1 MTAHPSSPIHPS
13 SSVITR
19 YAGGDPDL
27 DEATLW
33 SVEVHLEEC
42 ADCRARLAGSA
53 PEDVLTLLDRVS
65 AGVGEGVGAGPA
77 PVPMRRRWSAARN
90 RWLIWQ
96 LVPWLTMTGAI
107 LACAVL
113 LQAVAPSLPSLVL
126 LLAPVAPL
134 PGVAIAW
141 SRGADPAWELI
152 ASTPSAGL
160 PLLLRRTATVLAVVI
175 PMLGLATDRTGVSL
189 ALALLPC
196 LAFTTTSIA
205 LGALI
210 GVRLATFGLAA
221 GWAFAVALPAVF
233 TAHLPVVLQ
242 PGSLGVWAFIA
253 VASTAFAAARAD
265 RFLRRR

>member
-1 MTAHPSSPIHPS
+1 MTGHPSPT
-13 SSVITR
+13 VISR
-19 YAGGDPDL
+19 YADGDEL

-53 PEDVLTLLDRVS
+53 PEEVLTLLARVS
-65 AGVGEGVGAGPA
+65 DGVDQGVTAGPA
-77 PVPMRRRWSAARN
+77 PVRERRHWSAARN
-90 RWLIWQ
+90 RWLVWQ
-96 LVPWLTMTGAI
+96 LIPWLTMTA
-107 LACAVL
+107 AVL
-113 LQAVAPSLPSLVL
+113 LVAVTLQALEPSLPSLVL

-134 PGVAIAW
+134 PGVAVAW
-141 SRGADPAWELI
+141 SRGSDPAWELI
-152 ASTPSAGL
+152 ASTPTAGL
-160 PLLLRRTATVLAVVI
+160 PLLLRRTVTVLLVVI

-196 LAFTTTSIA
+196 LAFTTTTLA
-205 LGALI
+205 LGALV
-210 GVRLATFGLAA
+210 GVRLAALGLAA
-221 GWAFAVALPAVF
+221 AWGLVVALPAVF

-253 VASTAFAAARAD
+253 VASAAFAMTRAD